1 MLKAVETKLTEECR
15 LQGEQP
21 KEGSGRAVGNRG
33 LRMSKQE
40 AGCEQ
45 GQHKAGLG
53 TAGNE
58 VYIPWG
64 DRSML
69 LSPDCDFNLQAK
81 GRVSQTDYLER
92 IRQMF

>member
-1 MLKAVETKLTEECR
+1 MLKATVNAVETKLTEDWR

-53 TAGNE
+53 AEEMKCTFRGETGA
-58 VYIPWG
+58 
-64 DRSML
+64 R
-69 LSPDCDFNLQAK
+69 C
-81 GRVSQTDYLER
+81 
-92 IRQMF
+92 